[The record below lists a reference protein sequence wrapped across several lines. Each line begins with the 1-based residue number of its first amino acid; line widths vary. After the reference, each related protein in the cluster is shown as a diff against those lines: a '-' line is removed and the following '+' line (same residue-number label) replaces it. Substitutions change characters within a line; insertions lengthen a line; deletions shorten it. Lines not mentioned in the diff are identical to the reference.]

1 MASLERIHEIEELR
15 RRKEITVKKNLKDL
29 KEEREFF
36 YSKKQDKTAQILG
49 NKKKKRLELDGKAI
63 D

>member
-49 NKKKKRLELDGKAI
+49 DKKKKRLELDRKAI